1 MTALKFCCEKS
12 SKYPTTRQLSDR
24 SCQNG
29 AVSLQRRIKHIEFH
43 RSKRLFK
50 HICAE
55 VFVFGGQISF
65 ENDIRINLW
74 GKHLVY
80 RLVF

>member
-1 MTALKFCCEKS
+1 MPNMNKLKEAL
-12 SKYPTTRQLSDR
+12 
-24 SCQNG
+24 CQ
-29 AVSLQRRIKHIEFH
+29 IEFH
-43 RSKRLFK
+43 WSKRLFK